1 MGGGFG
7 KERSGPPTPGWK
19 LGQEICR
26 ERGVEGVGE
35 RRNGLLRLSNQSCK
49 SETTFKKK
57 KKS

>member
-35 RRNGLLRLSNQSCK
+35 RRNGLLRLSNQSHK
-49 SETTFKKK
+49 SETT
-57 KKS
+57 